1 MKVYKA
7 TDKNMK
13 CRGFQYELGK
23 TAEVEGDIELC
34 KKGFHACEMPID
46 VLGYYAPGDGSR
58 YFEAELE
65 DVSEKRSDDTKR
77 VGKKLTLSAEIGIP
91 GLAKAQVEY
100 VKAQCDFDNSIKKA
114 DAEKKNHATGESGA
128 ASAAGERGAAS
139 ATGER
144 GAASATGLRGAAS
157 ATGESGAASATG
169 WSGAASATGWSGA
182 ASATGNSG
190 AASATGE
197 SGAASA
203 TGLSGAASATGNS
216 GAASATGNSGA
227 ASATG
232 WRGAASATGWRG
244 AASATGL
251 SGAASA
257 TGESGAASATGWSG
271 AASATGESGAASA
284 TGWRGAASATG
295 KGCVAMTTGYY
306 GRVMGEIGNAIVCV
320 ERGAGGEINTILA
333 GIVDGKTLKPGVW
346 YTVKNG
352 QWVEVQK

>member
-23 TAEVEGDIELC
+23 TAEVEGDIKLC
-34 KKGFHACEMPID
+34 EKGFHACEMPID

-91 GLAKAQVEY
+91 GLVKAQVEY
-100 VKAQCDFDNSIKKA
+100 VKAQCDFDNAIKKA
-114 DAEKKNHATGESGA
+114 DAKKKNHATGE
-128 ASAAGERGAAS
+128 
-139 ATGER
+139 
-144 GAASATGLRGAAS
+144 
-157 ATGESGAASATG
+157 
-169 WSGAASATGWSGA
+169 
-182 ASATGNSG
+182 
-190 AASATGE
+190 
-197 SGAASA
+197 
-203 TGLSGAASATGNS
+203 
-216 GAASATGNSGA
+216 
-227 ASATG
+227 
-232 WRGAASATGWRG
+232 
-244 AASATGL
+244 

-295 KGCVAMTTGYY
+295 WRGAASATGESGAASATGESGAASATGDGCVAMTTGFY

-320 ERGAGGEINTILA
+320 ERGDNGEIAAILA
-333 GIVDGKTLKPGVW
+333 GIVDGETLKPGVW

-352 QWVEVQK
+352 QWTEVQ